1 MDVYIAAFDRELGER
16 LDANVYN
23 RYRNAMA
30 ELSHMLDW
38 ETTTIPDWEKK
49 TRTMTIDDPDQP
61 FQNRWILPNALEVKE
76 T

>member
-1 MDVYIAAFDRELGER
+1 
-16 LDANVYN
+16 
-23 RYRNAMA
+23 MA